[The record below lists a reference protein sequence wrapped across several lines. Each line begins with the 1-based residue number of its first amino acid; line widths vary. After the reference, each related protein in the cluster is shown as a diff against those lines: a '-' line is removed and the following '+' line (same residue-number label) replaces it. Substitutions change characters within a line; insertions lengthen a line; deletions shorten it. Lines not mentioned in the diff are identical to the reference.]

1 MRKIFSRLA
10 IAMIAIAT
18 LMACDDT
25 TEGLG
30 VTLTDNLDNLKI
42 AADTFKVSSQSMKAG
57 SVICRNTTG
66 YLGRIQDPETETYIT
81 CDFMTQFHTLEQ
93 FALPSIDSIA
103 SKQDGQII
111 ADSCELRFYFAEFY
125 GDSLALMKATC
136 YELEKPVKENINYL
150 SDFDP
155 LTEGYVRTG
164 EDALRL
170 SLAYTLKD
178 LRIPDSTRNKDNF
191 LESICIPLNDEYTDK
206 DGKTYNNYGTYLLR
220 KYYEDP
226 ENFRDQYKFINNI
239 CPGFYVKMDNGLGSM
254 AYINISQLFIYFRST
269 NPTGNVKKVSTLFAG
284 TEEVLQTTH
293 ITNDSEAIDDL
304 VADNTCTYLKSP
316 AGIFT
321 QLTLP
326 VDEIMS
332 GHENDTINTAKI
344 SLRRLNNSTQSEYA
358 LDIPNDLL
366 MIPID
371 SLDSFFSK
379 RQLADNKKS
388 FVATYSSKSNEYT
401 FNNISELVT
410 TMYKERKKGGPSFTT
425 EHPNWNKVV
434 VIPVSVTTT
443 TSSNNSTVISD
454 ISHDMSLTST
464 RLIGGIANLNT
475 PITISVIYSKF
486 E

>member
-1 MRKIFSRLA
+1 
-10 IAMIAIAT
+10 
-18 LMACDDT
+18 
-25 TEGLG
+25 
-30 VTLTDNLDNLKI
+30 
-42 AADTFKVSSQSMKAG
+42 
-57 SVICRNTTG
+57 
-66 YLGRIQDPETETYIT
+66 
-81 CDFMTQFHTLEQ
+81 
-93 FALPSIDSIA
+93 
-103 SKQDGQII
+103 
-111 ADSCELRFYFAEFY
+111 
-125 GDSLALMKATC
+125 
-136 YELEKPVKENINYL
+136 
-150 SDFDP
+150 
-155 LTEGYVRTG
+155 
-164 EDALRL
+164 
-170 SLAYTLKD
+170 
-178 LRIPDSTRNKDNF
+178 
-191 LESICIPLNDEYTDK
+191 
-206 DGKTYNNYGTYLLR
+206 
-220 KYYEDP
+220 
-226 ENFRDQYKFINNI
+226 
-239 CPGFYVKMDNGLGSM
+239 
-254 AYINISQLFIYFRST
+254 
-269 NPTGNVKKVSTLFAG
+269 
-284 TEEVLQTTH
+284 
-293 ITNDSEAIDDL
+293 

-443 TSSNNSTVISD
+443 TSSNNSTVIRD
-454 ISHDMSLTST
+454 ISDDMSLTSA
-464 RLIGGIANLNT
+464 RLIGGIANPNT